1 MRRSPASSASQQ
13 CYWRAQGK
21 KVGEVRR
28 SLGVTEETYL
38 LRWRNEYGGL
48 KLHQRQR
55 LQTAA
60 LVAAEGAGARAAR
73 LRKAV
78 SDLALDKMI
87 LKEAASGNEWRYS
100 TYPFWHTDAAGG
112 GIHPINRSVCYR
124 SALNAGGGSGRVLPL
139 VTLAVPRSH
148 AARHPGHQS

>member
-1 MRRSPASSASQQ
+1 MLLARTGQEGRRGLPVPRG
-13 CYWRAQGK
+13 YG
-21 KVGEVRR
+21 GD
-28 SLGVTEETYL
+28 L
-38 LRWRNEYGGL
+38 LTWRNEYGGL

-112 GIHPINRSVCYR
+112 GIYPINRSVC
-124 SALNAGGGSGRVLPL
+124 
-139 VTLAVPRSH
+139 
-148 AARHPGHQS
+148 